1 MDGAGPTPGPPG
13 LSGQTVKYFVF
24 IRKVSFSQKK
34 GQAQGRGLF
43 YFLIKCH
50 LLSLKQLS
58 VSYSALGQINISVT
72 GGMWGKAR
80 WTALSA
86 TSFTPALLASC
97 GLTRPAPF
105 RTQLGPAWPRVPAP
119 DSLTVRSPSV
129 ATLIGHRS
137 HHPDSRGPSR
147 ACSLRGPS
155 PRQPRAG
162 DHRGAL
168 PVQICHFPS
177 ALTESLIKA

>member
-119 DSLTVRSPSV
+119 DSLTVRSPGV
-129 ATLIGHRS
+129 AALIGHRS
-137 HHPDSRGPSR
+137 HHPDTAEALPGHAPCGGRHPGNRGLGTTEGPSQSR
-147 ACSLRGPS
+147 SAT
-155 PRQPRAG
+155 
-162 DHRGAL
+162 
-168 PVQICHFPS
+168 FPQH
-177 ALTESLIKA
+177 